1 MTETELTSFENSAG
15 SVLRPALAI
24 AGVAN
29 PIGSAASFALGL
41 VFRALKLR
49 ARISKAKEDAAA
61 GLAATVGQTGLVR
74 VPVIVA
80 DPVAALKAVFVDDP
94 FFPNVFPEVARQFK
108 PEIERFKSPG
118 VPDDVVRTMRAV
130 NRIILPA
137 LPWRPAPRK
146 FSNPELNVLFGDL
159 LAMEPPDLRRIVAEF
174 LTLDG
179 DRNAARA
186 NEQIND
192 DLVKLQVGLAV
203 ERLGGLQS
211 EAETQLTAAIRQ
223 LVVAEFFGSSG
234 AIASTARFVAVRRID
249 RLRSQIEAA
258 ESEIAASGGLAS
270 ASGGAANKAHLA
282 ALQSSLKSLKAE
294 KQAVESSIQ

>member
-41 VFRALKLR
+41 AFRALKLR

-94 FFPNVFPEVARQFK
+94 FFPNAFPEVARQFK

-118 VPDDVVRTMRAV
+118 APDDVVRTMRAV
-130 NRIILPA
+130 NRIILPVF
-137 LPWRPAPRK
+137 LGPAPRK
-146 FSNPELNVLFGDL
+146 FSNAELNVLFGDL
-159 LAMEPPDLRRIVAEF
+159 LAMDPPDLRRIVAEF